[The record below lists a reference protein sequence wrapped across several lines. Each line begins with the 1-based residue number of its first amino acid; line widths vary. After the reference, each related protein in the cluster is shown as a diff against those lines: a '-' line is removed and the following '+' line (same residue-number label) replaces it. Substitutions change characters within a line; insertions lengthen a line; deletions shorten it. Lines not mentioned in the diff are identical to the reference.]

1 MSAHFLAGCLTIQCC
16 CHFASMINIII
27 RILPGCLHERCHR
40 VFWSSLEMLCLR
52 SLFYHCLFWSCLI
65 EWAFSKK
72 KYKKSF
78 TLFMMSLMFNS
89 TLKPDSDK
97 KLKDW
102 YFITCRFKKAR
113 QLIFRWRRI
122 FCPNVE
128 KIVGCYNWKVSAW
141 WWKCKNLERVLPPLG
156 RPPTLN
162 NNGSFQPQLLNNTW
176 KLFGNDNRWW
186 APKHMYETTGC

>member
-1 MSAHFLAGCLTIQCC
+1 MKDATGYFDLHWRCYAFALFFIIVCFEVVWLNGLFL
-16 CHFASMINIII
+16 
-27 RILPGCLHERCHR
+27 
-40 VFWSSLEMLCLR
+40 
-52 SLFYHCLFWSCLI
+52 
-65 EWAFSKK
+65 KK

-78 TLFMMSLMFNS
+78 TLFMMLLMFNS